1 MRKITLAVA
10 ALASA
15 VALAQ
20 NPNAPNT
27 PKTPGAGQD
36 LLITAQQ
43 MQEIMA
49 KMPMK
54 DGKPGPFSTRL
65 FNASTFSCAFIRI
78 TESDGPHTHG
88 DWSEVY
94 IIQSGSGTFETGG
107 VMKGPWAKG
116 SAVHQTIFKSEDGK
130 TAAGTENK
138 FNQPGD
144 PPPLADASGT
154 LIEGG
159 VDQVVHAG
167 DMVLVPAGTPH
178 QWKKV
183 DGNVVYLDI
192 KFPKAN

>member
-1 MRKITLAVA
+1 MRKTTSAIAV
-10 ALASA
+10 LTCA

-20 NPNAPNT
+20 NPTPN
-27 PKTPGAGQD
+27 KTPGPGQD
-36 LLITAQQ
+36 MLITAQQ
-43 MQEIMA
+43 MQDIMA

-94 IIQSGSGTFETGG
+94 IIQSGSGTMETGG

-116 SAVHQTIFKSEDGK
+116 SAVHQAMFKSEDGK
-130 TAAGTENK
+130 TTATGENK
-138 FNQPGD
+138 FTQPGD

-154 LIEGG
+154 SIEGG

-178 QWKKV
+178 MWKKV

>member
-1 MRKITLAVA
+1 MRKTTLAVA
-10 ALASA
+10 ALTCA

-20 NPNAPNT
+20 QNGNAN
-27 PKTPGAGQD
+27 KAPGAGQD

-43 MQEIMA
+43 MQDIMA

-54 DGKPGPFSTRL
+54 DGKPGAFSTRL

-94 IIQSGSGTFETGG
+94 IIQSGSGTMETGG

-116 SAVHQTIFKSEDGK
+116 SAVHQTMFKSEDGK
-130 TAAGTENK
+130 STAATENK

-167 DMVLVPAGTPH
+167 DMILVPAGTPH